1 MLYIYYSQFLTDC
14 QVKTDPLCYNF
25 NMEFTKRFNEV
36 LQQSGKTQ
44 VEIARALNV
53 TKQCVND
60 YKTGKSVPSL
70 ETLYLLCMYLD
81 VSADYLLGL
90 TDY

>member
-1 MLYIYYSQFLTDC
+1 M
-14 QVKTDPLCYNF
+14 K
-25 NMEFTKRFNEV
+25 FTERFNEI
-36 LQQSGKTQ
+36 LKQCGKTQ

-60 YKTGKSVPSL
+60 YKTGKSVPSV
-70 ETLYLLCMYLD
+70 ETLYLLCKILD

-90 TDY
+90 IDY

>member
-1 MLYIYYSQFLTDC
+1 MIYDLTM
-14 QVKTDPLCYNF
+14 K
-25 NMEFTKRFNEV
+25 FTERFNE
-36 LQQSGKTQ
+36 LLKQSGKTQ
-44 VEIARALNV
+44 VEIAKALNI

-60 YKTGKSVPSL
+60 YKTGKSVPSI
-70 ETLYLLCMYLD
+70 ETLYALCKYLD

>member
-1 MLYIYYSQFLTDC
+1 MIYNLTT
-14 QVKTDPLCYNF
+14 K
-25 NMEFTKRFNEV
+25 FTERFNE
-36 LQQSGKTQ
+36 LLKQSGKTQ
-44 VEIARALNV
+44 VEIAKALNI

-70 ETLYLLCMYLD
+70 ETLYALCKHLD

>member
-1 MLYIYYSQFLTDC
+1 M
-14 QVKTDPLCYNF
+14 K
-25 NMEFTKRFNEV
+25 FTERFNE
-36 LQQSGKTQ
+36 LLKQSGKTQ
-44 VEIARALNV
+44 VEIAKALNI

-60 YKTGKSVPSL
+60 YKTGNSIPSL
-70 ETLYLLCMYLD
+70 ETLYALCKYLE

>member
-1 MLYIYYSQFLTDC
+1 M
-14 QVKTDPLCYNF
+14 K
-25 NMEFTKRFNEV
+25 FTKRFNEI

-44 VEIARALNV
+44 VEIAKALNV

-60 YKTGKSVPSL
+60 YKTGKSIPSL
-70 ETLYLLCMYLD
+70 ETLYLLCKYLD

-90 TDY
+90 TEY

>member
-1 MLYIYYSQFLTDC
+1 M
-14 QVKTDPLCYNF
+14 K
-25 NMEFTKRFNEV
+25 FTERFNEI
-36 LQQSGKTQ
+36 LKQSGKTQ
-44 VEIARALNV
+44 VEIANVLNI

-60 YKTGKSVPSL
+60 YKTGKSVPSI
-70 ETLYLLCMYLD
+70 ETLYSLCKFLD

>member
-1 MLYIYYSQFLTDC
+1 
-14 QVKTDPLCYNF
+14 
-25 NMEFTKRFNEV
+25 MEFTKRFNEI

-44 VEIARALNV
+44 VEIAKALNV

-70 ETLYLLCMYLD
+70 ETLYTLCKYLD